1 MIGAVQINNETLEA
15 NVMPSAVFSAM
26 KYREPPHNP
35 DKNNKNSS
43 FTQLAHNRRCAIVK
57 IQKYAST
64 KRYNNISTGDNPVL
78 ISILVET
85 NVVPHIMTVN
95 MAILWYRR
103 SLLLNIIV
111 LELDFYLLQ
120 SYLKKIVFLYVK
132 LKYDNFPIFVL
143 FCIL

>member
-78 ISILVET
+78 ISIFVET
-85 NVVPHIMTVN
+85 NVVPQYNDCQYGDTMIQKIFTFKHNCVRI
-95 MAILWYRR
+95 R
-103 SLLLNIIV
+103 
-111 LELDFYLLQ
+111 FYLLQ
-120 SYLKKIVFLYVK
+120 SYLKKIVFLYVQA
-132 LKYDNFPIFVL
+132 
-143 FCIL
+143 